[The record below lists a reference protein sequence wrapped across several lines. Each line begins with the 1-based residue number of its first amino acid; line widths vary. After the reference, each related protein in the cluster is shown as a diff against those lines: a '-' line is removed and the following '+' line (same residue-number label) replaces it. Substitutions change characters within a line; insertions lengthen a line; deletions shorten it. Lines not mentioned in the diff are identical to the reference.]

1 MPSAPL
7 PYTLSC
13 VTAPMPK
20 IIKAWLLP
28 LLLISSNGVL
38 GWLINQLPST
48 PKDTPPEVII
58 SLTGVCIVVQF
69 ILTLLSSEAQQNSAP
84 VNQNWVGGLLPL
96 LGGVILAV
104 PLYLKLV
111 PAEVITVFSYASM
124 SLFALGAILPPVL
137 ILPEALRKWLVWLIP
152 GAGVFTTFHFIRKN
166 QPDAAIVSLFLTVI
180 VTLLL
185 LTKEFFI
192 KLITELSA
200 IWEQWQ
206 RDGAVSVADW
216 FKRTV
221 EDWWSESTSQFQA
234 QYYKNLVNTYRTYR
248 TQGLKTPGA
257 FTPDLEKV
265 FVPLRMASKSPVQMS
280 SALIQK
286 ETTGDLKIW
295 DFLAGIP
302 TRHTYRRMVIIAP
315 PGYGKTT
322 LLEHLTLAYAQN
334 TQRRQHPQAPKLIP
348 VLLYLRKIRNQI
360 TSPQSPS
367 LAQLVTE
374 VVKTESQESSTK
386 LDPPSQW
393 FDDRLKRGKCLV
405 MLDGLDEVA
414 DINQRQLVSQW
425 VDAQMRVYPETT
437 FLLTS
442 RPYGYQE
449 AQLQHQPFSLE
460 VQPFNLKQMEEFI
473 NNWYLQNEVMRQA
486 RKEDAGVRADA
497 KRKAKDLIERIKNK
511 PALAA
516 MALNPL
522 LLTMIATVHDNR
534 GALPGARVE
543 LYAEICEVLL
553 ARRQQV
559 KGIDYPIPLNAAQ
572 KQSVL
577 QVLALYLMENKTREF
592 TPDVGGQIIQ
602 QQLSAVS
609 GNKVGTN
616 DFFKHIEQVSGLL
629 LEKQQGIYEFA
640 HKSFQEYLAA
650 VEVQERNNEQIL
662 TNNINDSWWDE
673 TIRLYAAKN
682 DTSNLIKAALHNRT
696 IISLSIAYDCLQEGR
711 SVAPQ
716 VRQRLERV
724 LEANLES
731 SNPQL
736 FQIAA
741 EVKLIRQLS
750 NLVRIDEK
758 LEIDNNYIT
767 CAEYQLFLD
776 DTGEALQPQHWQ
788 NNRFP
793 AGDAKKPITGIS
805 WENANRFCV
814 WLKSWSEKQGL
825 STPIDELATHYRL
838 PREEER
844 NQHSINDDKLFAE
857 SGIRAVRFKIP
868 SRYNQLAH
876 DLLSGEW
883 QKADEETYQVMLQ
896 VAGRESQNYFDSEDI
911 ENFPCDDL
919 RIIDNLWVYASKGH
933 FGFSVQKKIYQE
945 LGGTKKYNEKI
956 WNAFGDRVGWRKGE
970 DWLDIDRIT
979 FGISAGM
986 GHLPVCGIV
995 KGFGISSLAHRLAEC
1010 NI

>member
-1 MPSAPL
+1 MS
-7 PYTLSC
+7 TWITDW
-13 VTAPMPK
+13 V
-20 IIKAWLLP
+20 LP
-28 LLLISSNGVL
+28 LLQTVISNVAL
-38 GWLINQLPST
+38 AYLVNQLQPSANNNQT
-48 PKDTPPEVII
+48 F
-58 SLTGVCIVVQF
+58 LLMAVCIVAIIIINFWQ
-69 ILTLLSSEAQQNSAP
+69 SKSQQSQQNSAP
-84 VNQNWVGGLLPL
+84 ANQNGIVGFLPL
-96 LGGVILAV
+96 LGGVT
-104 PLYLKLV
+104 LYSISNYL
-111 PAEVITVFSYASM
+111 PTDIRQTVSYI
-124 SLFALGAILPPVL
+124 SLFLFTVGTVLPAGIL
-137 ILPEALRKWLVWLIP
+137 LPRKWRRRLIWIIP
-152 GAGVFTTFHFIRKN
+152 GAGLFIT
-166 QPDAAIVSLFLTVI
+166 LYFLI
-180 VTLLL
+180 KSQWIAGLLWSL
-185 LTKEFFI
+185 LTAILVILAFLSSFI
-192 KLITELSA
+192 YGVINRVLEKIK
-200 IWEQWQ
+200 QWLKQ
-206 RDGAVSVADW
+206 MEPLVADIIISK
-216 FKRTV
+216 FG
-221 EDWWSESTSQFQA
+221 ESTSQFQA
-234 QYYKNLVNTYRTYR
+234 KYYKNLVYTYRTYR

-265 FVPLRMASKSPVQMS
+265 FVPLRMALKSPVQMS

-295 DFLAGIP
+295 DFLAEIR
-302 TRHTYRRMVIIAP
+302 TTHTYRRMVIIAP

-334 TQRRQHPQAPKLIP
+334 TQQQQHPQAPKLIP

-360 TSPQSPS
+360 TSPQSPN
-367 LAQLVTE
+367 LAQLVIE

-386 LDPPSQW
+386 LDPSQQW
-393 FDDRLKRGKCLV
+393 FEDRLKSGKCLV

-414 DINQRQLVSQW
+414 DINQRQRVSQW
-425 VDAQMRVYPETT
+425 VDAQMRAYPETT

-449 AQLQHQPFSLE
+449 AQLQQQPFCLE

-497 KRKAKDLIERIKNK
+497 KRKAFDLIERIKNN

-577 QVLALYLMENKTREF
+577 QVLALQLMQNKTREF
-592 TPDVGGQIIQ
+592 TPDIGEQIIQ

-609 GNKVGTN
+609 GNKVETN
-616 DFFKHIEQVSGLL
+616 AFFKHIEQVSGLL
-629 LEKQQGIYEFA
+629 LEKQQGVYEFA

-650 VEVQERNNEQIL
+650 VEVQETNNEQIL
-662 TNNINDSWWDE
+662 RDNINDSWWDE

-682 DTSNLIKAALHNRT
+682 DTSNLIEAALRNPT
-696 IISLSIAYDCLQEGR
+696 IVSLSIAYDCLQEGR
-711 SVAPQ
+711 SVTPQ
-716 VRQRLERV
+716 VRQQLEEV

-731 SNPQL
+731 SNPQF

-750 NLVRIDEK
+750 QLVRIDEK
-758 LEIDNNYIT
+758 LEIDNSYIT
-767 CAEYQLFLD
+767 CAQYQLFLD
-776 DTGEALQPQHWQ
+776 YTGEALQPQHWQ

-793 AGDAKKPITGIS
+793 VGHAKKPITGVS

-825 STPIDELATHYRL
+825 STPIGELATHYRL
-838 PREEER
+838 LTEEER
-844 NQHSINDDKLFAE
+844 NQHSINDDKLFAD
-857 SGIRAVRFKIP
+857 SGIRLLRFKIP

-883 QKADEETYQVMLQ
+883 QKADEETYQVMLK
-896 VAGRESQNYFDSEDI
+896 VAGRKSQGYLDEEDI

-945 LGGTKKYNEKI
+945 LGGTKRYNEKI
-956 WNAFGDRVGWRKGE
+956 WNTFGDRVGWRKGGSWV
-970 DWLDIDRIT
+970 DLGSIT
-979 FGISAGM
+979 FSISAGK
-986 GHLPVCGIV
+986 GHLPLTFFVFV
-995 KGFGISSLAHRLAEC
+995 RRDISREGGGGVNIATRHLFSRAETCRL
-1010 NI
+1010 